1 MTASVITARTAAM
14 EMGSVVMAMVAAMA
28 VAMAVIMVMVTV
40 MVTAMV
46 AVIIQKD
53 MAGEVTTGKNK

>member
-1 MTASVITARTAAM
+1 
-14 EMGSVVMAMVAAMA
+14 MAMVAVMA

-40 MVTAMV
+40 MVTAMA